1 MASCQPANHK
11 SLLWQESLS
20 QALKASNLF
29 QFQICFISRWS
40 EQSYWFYFNP
50 WTLKL
55 SWMLIINAEAY
66 SGTLALFLPKYYLT
80 NQLRWILYLLK
91 QPYLLQGWMLIRNV
105 RSLWSNLQL
114 PIICFHWEF
123 HCVFKILHPVTEF
136 IYLS

>member
-50 WTLKL
+50 RTLKL

-66 SGTLALFLPKYYLT
+66 SGTLALFLPIRFR
-80 NQLRWILYLLK
+80 QLSIISLISYAGFYICLNSHISFKVGCSLEMCVLYEAIYNFPLSVST
-91 QPYLLQGWMLIRNV
+91 GNFI
-105 RSLWSNLQL
+105 
-114 PIICFHWEF
+114 
-123 HCVFKILHPVTEF
+123 VFLRFCIQ
-136 IYLS
+136 